1 MHLFLVEDV
10 LSVGMPE
17 SGGADA
23 GVGKMAAAQGSH
35 AWPRPCP
42 RGRCWAPHMCIVGQS
57 VTVVCLKAAVT
68 TLVYLELCFLN
79 SFCFVIFYFILFFY
93 YHRLAY

>member
-1 MHLFLVEDV
+1 MHLYLVEDV

-42 RGRCWAPHMCIVGQS
+42 LWEVLGSTHVHRG
-57 VTVVCLKAAVT
+57 AVSHCGVFKVSSYNIS
-68 TLVYLELCFLN
+68 LP
-79 SFCFVIFYFILFFY
+79 
-93 YHRLAY
+93 